1 MFDRPEYLNQLIAL
15 KDTDY
20 IKVLTGVR
28 RSGKSVL
35 LKLYMAY
42 LKSIGIKEDY
52 IIYINLESFD
62 YQTIRLEDD
71 FRQVIQS
78 LIPNDGHPF
87 YVLIDEVQFVEGWE
101 RVVNGL
107 RVTYPC
113 DIVITGSNANLLS
126 GELATLLSGRYV
138 TVNVYPLSFREF
150 LLAKEIDVQ
159 SREVDIAYREF
170 EKYGGFPGV
179 VLADE
184 AIKNTILS
192 GIFDSIVLH
201 DIANRGQI
209 RDTMS
214 LKRIISFLADN
225 VGQLINPSKISN
237 VLKSEKLNVSNHTV
251 TRYLDLLQEAYLF
264 FEVRQ
269 YDLRGKSY
277 LKTNSKYFIIDN
289 GLRNQAVGFKDGNK
303 GNRLENIVFIELLR
317 RGYQVDIARIDDKEI
332 DFIARKENDLQY
344 IQVTYQL
351 PQSTRETDNLL
362 LIKDNFKKLVVTGRY
377 EETSTIDGIDVLYI
391 VDWLLQENDSI

>member
-1 MFDRPEYLNQLIAL
+1 MFDRPEYLNKLIQL

-28 RSGKSVL
+28 RSGKSVI
-35 LKLYMAY
+35 LKLYTEY
-42 LKSIGIKEDY
+42 LMKIGIKDSH
-52 IIYINLESFD
+52 IIYINFESFE
-62 YQTIRLEDD
+62 YQAIRSEEN
-71 FRQVIQS
+71 FRELVQD
-78 LIPNDGHPF
+78 LIPTDDEPF
-87 YVLIDEVQFVEGWE
+87 YVLIDEVQFVDGWE
-101 RVVNGL
+101 RVVNAL
-107 RVTYPC
+107 RVSFPC

-138 TVNVYPLSFREF
+138 TITVYPLSFQEF
-150 LLAKEIDVQ
+150 IAAKNIDSQ
-159 SREVDIAYREF
+159 SREIDMAYSEY
-170 EKYGGFPGV
+170 EKFGGFPGV
-179 VLADE
+179 ALASE
-184 AIKNTILS
+184 SIKNTILS

-209 RDTMS
+209 RDTLS

-237 VLKSEKLNVSNHTV
+237 VLKNEKLEISNHTV
-251 TRYLDLLQEAYLF
+251 SRYLELLQDAYLF

-277 LKTNSKYFIIDN
+277 LKTNSKYFIVDN
-289 GLRNQAVGFKDGNK
+289 GLRNQAIGFKDGNF

-317 RGYQVDIARIDDKEI
+317 RGYQVDIARIDNLEV
-332 DFIARKENDLQY
+332 DFIARKENDIQY

-351 PQSTRETDNLL
+351 PETNRETDNLL
-362 LIKDNFKKLVVTGRY
+362 LIKDNFKKLVITGRY
-377 EETSTIDGIDVLYI
+377 EETNSIDGIEVIYI
-391 VDWLLQENDSI
+391 VDWLLQ